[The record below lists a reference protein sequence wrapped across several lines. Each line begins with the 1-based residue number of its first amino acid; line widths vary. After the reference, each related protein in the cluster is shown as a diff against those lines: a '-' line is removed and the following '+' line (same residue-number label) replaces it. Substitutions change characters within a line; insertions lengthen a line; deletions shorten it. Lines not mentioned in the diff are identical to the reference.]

1 MHGWYDFTKVL
12 PRQYFALYG
21 ICDIGIATCVNVIV
35 LYERLV
41 CFVGYLLLFRRE
53 YCCYT
58 NCNWQK
64 DMSVVKLKSY
74 GAP

>member
-1 MHGWYDFTKVL
+1 MMQLVL
-12 PRQYFALYG
+12 FNIVD
-21 ICDIGIATCVNVIV
+21 ICDIGIATCVDAIV

-58 NCNWQK
+58 DWQK
-64 DMSVVKLKSY
+64 DISVVKLKSY
-74 GAP
+74 GVP